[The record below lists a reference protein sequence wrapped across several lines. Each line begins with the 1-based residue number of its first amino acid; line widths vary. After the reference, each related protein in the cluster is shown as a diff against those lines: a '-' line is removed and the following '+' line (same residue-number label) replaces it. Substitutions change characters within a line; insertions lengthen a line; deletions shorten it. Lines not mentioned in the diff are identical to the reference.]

1 MVFRAVLDNCKDTN
15 VAVLGDIDKLELA
28 YLLNP

>member
-15 VAVLGDIDKLELA
+15 VAVLVDDKLELA